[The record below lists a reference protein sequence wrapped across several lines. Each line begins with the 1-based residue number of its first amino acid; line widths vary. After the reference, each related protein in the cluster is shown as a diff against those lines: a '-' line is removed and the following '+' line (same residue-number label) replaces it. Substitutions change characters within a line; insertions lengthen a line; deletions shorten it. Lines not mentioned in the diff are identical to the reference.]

1 MVTLIEATVIHAP
14 VERCFDLARSVEV
27 HLKGNIHS
35 GEATVVTE
43 GVSSGLIG
51 PNQKVTW
58 SARHFGIR
66 QKLTSVTTASNPPF
80 SFRDE
85 MVEGAISYMRHDH
98 LFRVVSLCETQ
109 MEDVF
114 CFAAPLGVLGLIAE
128 ALVLRSYMRELLRER
143 NRVLKDVAESDDWK
157 NYRL

>member
-1 MVTLIEATVIHAP
+1 MVTLTEVTVIHAP

-27 HLKGNIHS
+27 HLKGNVHS
-35 GEATVVTE
+35 GEAAVVAE
-43 GVSSGLIG
+43 GVSSGLVG

-66 QKLTSVTTASNPPF
+66 QELTSVITAFNPPF

-85 MVEGAISYMRHDH
+85 MVNGAFSYMRHDH
-98 LFRVVSLCETQ
+98 LFRATSPMETR

-114 CFAAPLGVLGLIAE
+114 CFAAPLGVLGVVAE

-143 NRVLKDVAESDDWK
+143 NRVLKAVAESDDWTR
-157 NYRL
+157 YL